1 MMNALTAIEK
11 HLEKVA
17 EVGMKI
23 EVQATVDKKMAELFE
38 REVSLSLQKSMT
50 EQESQAGERSWLTQP
65 RRLKI
70 LSLPTMLYIP
80 LVRIRW

>member
-11 HLEKVA
+11 HLEKAA

-38 REVSLSLQKSMT
+38 REVSF
-50 EQESQAGERSWLTQP
+50 EFREV
-65 RRLKI
+65 
-70 LSLPTMLYIP
+70 YD
-80 LVRIRW
+80 